1 MRHHIVFKGILKMR
15 TVASRRSISSIF
27 CRKGGEG
34 HFTMLFENLPVPA
47 RRSLET
53 KVGFSDGEKP
63 VVAFFESDDSWCLLT
78 NHRVVWHDLASQYEV
93 GIMELRRVSHDM
105 HVSVQRDELDRS
117 LWRDL
122 NIETTDGRKLSLQME
137 PGRPFIGLWS
147 ALHWLCGW
155 AEKRR
160 QTGVAA

>member
-1 MRHHIVFKGILKMR
+1 
-15 TVASRRSISSIF
+15 
-27 CRKGGEG
+27 
-34 HFTMLFENLPVPA
+34 MLFENLPGPA
-47 RRSLET
+47 RRALET
-53 KVGFSDGEKP
+53 MVGLSDGENP
-63 VVAFFESDDSWCLLT
+63 VVAFFESDNSWCLLT
-78 NHRVVWHDLASQYEV
+78 NYRVVWHDLSSQYDV
-93 GIMELRRVSHDM
+93 GIMDLCRVSHDM

-122 NIETTDGRKLSLQME
+122 NIETTDGRKLSLRME
-137 PGRPFIGLWS
+137 PGKPFIGLWS

>member
-1 MRHHIVFKGILKMR
+1 
-15 TVASRRSISSIF
+15 
-27 CRKGGEG
+27 
-34 HFTMLFENLPVPA
+34 MLFERLPGSEQ
-47 RRSLET
+47 RSLEN
-53 KVGFSDGEKP
+53 KVKLTEGEKP
-63 VVAFFESDDSWCLLT
+63 VIAFFESDNSWCLLT
-78 NHRVVWHDLASQYEV
+78 NYRVVWSDIDSQHDV

-122 NIETTDGRKLSLQME
+122 NIETTDGRKLTLRME
-137 PGRPFIGLWS
+137 PGKPFIGLWS
-147 ALHWLCGW
+147 TLHWLCGW